1 MSNPP
6 AVPNIAIY
14 TGGNP
19 TSSAVAQLF
28 EEIGSASY
36 STAVLWAA
44 HVDSLGNIALNDDP
58 VAVNGQFVAAA
69 QSWAD
74 MVNGLRQ
81 GTVTRVE
88 LSIGGDQSSFANIQS
103 LISTYG
109 IGSANPLYGNLQV
122 LQQVLNLDAVDYDDE
137 SQYDANSSE
146 QLAQMCVN
154 LGMKV
159 TICPYASW
167 ETEYWVNLV
176 TSINA
181 ANPGTVDASYLQC
194 YSGGAGNDPV
204 SWNQSF
210 SVTGLTMTP
219 GLWAVHGASCESG
232 STAADVQSQMAS
244 WAQEAA
250 SSQTSLAGG
259 FMYCGTDIQSC
270 TGGGTEAD
278 YANAIIQGLA
288 GNAG

>member
-14 TGGNP
+14 TGGDP
-19 TSSAVAQLF
+19 YSSTIATLF
-28 EEIGSASY
+28 TEIQSASY
-36 STAVLWAA
+36 TTAVLWAA
-44 HVDSLGNIALNDDP
+44 HVDCAGNIAMND
-58 VAVNGQFVAAA
+58 NYIAAGGVFIQNA
-69 QSWAD
+69 QPWAD
-74 MVNGLRQ
+74 LVNGLRQ

-88 LSIGGDQSSFANIQS
+88 LSLGGDQSTFANIQN
-103 LISTYG
+103 LIQEYG
-109 IGSANPLYGNLQV
+109 IGTKNPLYNNLQV
-122 LQQVLNLDAVDYDDE
+122 LQQVLSLDAIDYDDE

-159 TICPYASW
+159 TICPYTYES
-167 ETEYWVNLV
+167 YWVNLV

-181 ANPGTVDASYLQC
+181 ANPGTVDAVYLQC
-194 YSGGAGNDPV
+194 YDGGAGNDPV
-204 SWNQSF
+204 TWSQYFAS
-210 SVTGLTMTP
+210 TGLTITP
-219 GLWAVHGASCESG
+219 GLWAVHGSSCESG

-250 SSQTSLAGG
+250 SNQTSLAGG
-259 FMYCGTDIQSC
+259 FMFCGTDIQSC
-270 TGGGTEAD
+270 TAGGTEAE

-288 GNAG
+288 GNS